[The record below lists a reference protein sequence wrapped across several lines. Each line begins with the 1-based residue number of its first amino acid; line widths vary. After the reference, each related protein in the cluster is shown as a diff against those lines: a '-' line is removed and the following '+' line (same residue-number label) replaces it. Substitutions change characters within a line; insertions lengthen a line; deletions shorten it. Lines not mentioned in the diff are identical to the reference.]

1 MERKMRKILILSI
14 LCIFLF
20 IMPNISGLSYNSDSP
35 IWASGT
41 FSGKWGLREY
51 DFFADIFDGDNGNGM
66 VEYEI
71 GELSG
76 FYGKIFSNLY
86 IIQGE
91 FYPNDNQSRISN
103 ISGICYGHLLGGRIG
118 DIYVDIDAYDI
129 ELGEANY
136 GAYGD
141 FNETGFNWRV
151 MLNTGP
157 TFYLKG
163 EFSKF

>member
-1 MERKMRKILILSI
+1 MRKKLILFNVCI
-14 LCIFLF
+14 LLF
-20 IMPNISGLSYNSDSP
+20 IMPNISGISYNSDSP
-35 IWASGT
+35 IWASGS

-51 DFFADIFDGDNGNGM
+51 DFLRDFFDGENGNGM

-76 FYGKIFSNLY
+76 YYGKIFSNLY

-91 FYPNDNQSRISN
+91 FYPYDNTSRVSN

-118 DIYVDIDAYDI
+118 NISADIDTYEV
-129 ELGEANY
+129 ELREANY
-136 GAYGD
+136 GAYGN
-141 FNETGFNWRV
+141 FNETCFNWRL